1 MGQGTKGRREA
12 RTLTT
17 IEERY
22 NTDRQGPR
30 PEEEDGRQHRR
41 IREGRAEILKYGVT
55 MYRNDVLWIA
65 PM

>member
-1 MGQGTKGRREA
+1 MDRGIKGRRHA

-22 NTDRQGPR
+22 NTNRQGPR
-30 PEEEDGRQHRR
+30 TEKEEGRQHTT
-41 IREGRAEILKYGVT
+41 IRESRAEILKYGVT
-55 MYRNDVLWIA
+55 VYRNDILWIA